1 MIRLNVFIQ
10 VSDDNRAALVATAK
24 ELVEASLKD
33 EGCVAYDFF
42 ASTTRADVFMICE
55 TWIDQPALDAHSATA
70 EFAKF
75 VGEMQKCGKLKLEK
89 FEF

>member
-55 TWIDQPALDAHSATA
+55 TWADQPALDAHSATP